1 LPVTFDA
8 EDESSKMREKT
19 LYSELLHYDE
29 KDIYPFHMPGHKRNP
44 TFSAGF
50 FPVAQDIT
58 EITGFDDLHHP
69 EGIIKEAQ
77 EYAVQLYG
85 SRRVFFSVNGST
97 AGILA
102 AVSAAVREGGKI
114 LAARNSHKSFYHAM
128 YLRNLEPIYV
138 YPEIDEMTGIS
149 GSILPSEI
157 ERQLRENDGIEAVFI
172 TSPTYDGVVSDVK
185 RIAEIAH
192 RHGVPL
198 IVDEAHGAHFVF
210 SDYFPESSVSAGADA
225 VIHSIHKT
233 LPSMTQTAVLH
244 LCSDRIP
251 EDRIVRFMSIY
262 QTSSPSYI
270 LMASLDRC
278 FHFLGSEGADFFKTY
293 TERLA
298 GWRSRLGEFEN
309 VRLLDF
315 ETSFEGGE
323 KFYDYDRS
331 KILLSTSSVGMRGN
345 RLLKILHE
353 KYGVELEMASSDYV
367 TALTSPADTEEGF
380 ERLYR
385 AVAEIDRA
393 AGTGNHRGEK
403 DSRFIEDRPVKIM
416 NPGEAPERKTVTIP
430 LCESVGKISAEFM
443 YIYPP
448 GIPLLVPGEQ
458 ISLQFVQNMR
468 RYIAEEMNVSGLK
481 DCTGEYI
488 DCVL

>member
-1 LPVTFDA
+1 
-8 EDESSKMREKT
+8 MRERT

-58 EITGFDDLHHP
+58 EITGFDDLHHAG
-69 EGIIKEAQ
+69 GIIKEAQ
-77 EYAVQLYG
+77 EYAAQLYG

-102 AVSAAVREGGKI
+102 AVSAAVRAGGKI

-128 YLRNLEPIYV
+128 YLRNIEPLYV
-138 YPEIDEMTGIS
+138 YPEIDEETGIS
-149 GSILPSEI
+149 GSILPSEV
-157 ERQLRENDGIEAVFI
+157 ETQLSENDSIEAVFI

-198 IVDEAHGAHFVF
+198 IVDEAHGAHFAF
-210 SDYFPESSVSAGADA
+210 SDYFPKSAVGSGADA

-233 LPSMTQTAVLH
+233 LPAMTQTAILH

-262 QTSSPSYI
+262 QTSSPSYP
-270 LMASLDRC
+270 LMSSLDRC
-278 FHFLGSEGADFFKTY
+278 FRFLGSEGEDFFHTY
-293 TERLA
+293 TERLER
-298 GWRSRLGEFEN
+298 WRGRLGEFEN
-309 VRLLDF
+309 VRLLHF
-315 ETSFEGGE
+315 TTSFEGGE

-331 KILLSTSSVGMRGN
+331 KILLSSSSAGMRGN

-353 KYGVELEMASSDYV
+353 EYGVELEMAASNYV

-385 AVAEIDRA
+385 AVREIDGA
-393 AGTGNHRGEK
+393 AVIVDRREER
-403 DSRFIEDRPVKIM
+403 SRRFIEDRPVKIM
-416 NPGEAPERKTVTIP
+416 NPGEALEGKTLTIP

-443 YIYPP
+443 CIYPP

>member
-1 LPVTFDA
+1 
-8 EDESSKMREKT
+8 MREKT
-19 LYSELLHYDE
+19 LYSELLHYNE

-58 EITGFDDLHHP
+58 EITGFDDLHHA

-77 EYAVQLYG
+77 EYAAGLYG

-102 AVSAAVREGGKI
+102 AVSAAVKDGGKI

-128 YLRNLEPIYV
+128 YLRNLEPVYIY
-138 YPEIDEMTGIS
+138 PGIDEKTGIS
-149 GSILPSEI
+149 GSILPSEV
-157 ERQLRENDGIEAVFI
+157 ERQLKKNDGIEAVFI

-192 RHGVPL
+192 RYDVPL

-210 SDYFPESSVSAGADA
+210 SDYFPESAVNAGADA

-233 LPSMTQTAVLH
+233 LPAMTQTAVLH

-262 QTSSPSYI
+262 QTSSPSYP

-278 FHFLGSEGADFFKTY
+278 FRFLGTEGEDFFQAY
-293 TERLA
+293 TERLER
-298 GWRSRLGEFEN
+298 WRGCLEEFN
-309 VRLLDF
+309 NIRLLHF
-315 ETSFEGGE
+315 AASFEGGE
-323 KFYDYDRS
+323 KFYDNDRS
-331 KILLSTSSVGMRGN
+331 KILLSTSSAGMRGN

-353 KYGVELEMASSDYV
+353 EYGVELEMASSDYV

-385 AVAEIDRA
+385 AVREIDRA
-393 AGTGNHRGEK
+393 AGNADFKRESGCG
-403 DSRFIEDRPVKIM
+403 FIEDRPVKIM
-416 NPGEAPERKTVTIP
+416 NPAEALEGKTVTVS
-430 LCESVGKISAEFM
+430 LSESVGKISAEFM

-468 RYIAEEMNVSGLK
+468 RYIAEEMNVLGLK

>member
-1 LPVTFDA
+1 
-8 EDESSKMREKT
+8 MREKT

-58 EITGFDDLHHP
+58 EITGFDDLHHA

-77 EYAVQLYG
+77 EYAAQLYG

-97 AGILA
+97 ACILA
-102 AVSAAVREGGKI
+102 AVSAAVKNGEKI

-128 YLRNLEPIYV
+128 YLRNLDPVYI
-138 YPEIDEMTGIS
+138 YPEIDEETGIS
-149 GSILPSEI
+149 GSILPFEV
-157 ERQLRENDGIEAVFI
+157 EKLLEENEGVEAVFI
-172 TSPTYDGVVSDVK
+172 TSPTYDGVVSDVRK
-185 RIAEIAH
+185 IAEIVH
-192 RHGVPL
+192 RYGVPL
-198 IVDEAHGAHFVF
+198 IVDEAHGAHFAF
-210 SDYFPESSVSAGADA
+210 SDYFPESAVNLGADA

-233 LPSMTQTAVLH
+233 LPAMTQTAVLH

-262 QTSSPSYI
+262 QTSSPSYP

-278 FHFLGSEGADFFKTY
+278 FRFLGSEGKGCFREYA
-293 TERLA
+293 ERLER
-298 GWRSRLGEFEN
+298 WRNRLGEFN
-309 VRLLDF
+309 NIRLLHF
-315 ETSFEGGE
+315 VTSFEGGE
-323 KFYDYDRS
+323 KFYDFDRS
-331 KILLSTSSVGMRGN
+331 KILLSTSSAGMRGN
-345 RLLKILHE
+345 RFLKILHE
-353 KYGVELEMASSDYV
+353 EYGVELEMAASDYV
-367 TALTSPADTEEGF
+367 TALTSPLDTEEGF

-385 AVAEIDRA
+385 AVREIDRA
-393 AGTGNHRGEK
+393 AVNVDFKRENVC
-403 DSRFIEDRPVKIM
+403 RFIEERPVKIL
-416 NPGEAPERKTVTIP
+416 NPSEALEGKTVTVR
-430 LCESVGKISAEFM
+430 LNESIGKISAEFM

>member
-1 LPVTFDA
+1 
-8 EDESSKMREKT
+8 MREKT
-19 LYSELLHYDE
+19 LYSELQHYDE

-58 EITGFDDLHHP
+58 EITGFDDLHHA

-77 EYAVQLYG
+77 EYAAQLFS

-102 AVSAAVREGGKI
+102 AVSAAVKNGGKI

-128 YLRNLEPIYV
+128 YLRNLEPVYV
-138 YPEIDEMTGIS
+138 YPEIDEETGIS
-149 GSILPSEI
+149 GSILPSEV
-157 ERQLRENDGIEAVFI
+157 ERLLEENDDIEAVFI
-172 TSPTYDGVVSDVK
+172 TSPTYDGVVSDVHK
-185 RIAEIAH
+185 IAGIAH
-192 RHGVPL
+192 DHGVPL
-198 IVDEAHGAHFVF
+198 IVDEAHGAHFNF
-210 SDYFPESSVSAGADA
+210 SDYFPESAVNAGADA

-233 LPSMTQTAVLH
+233 LPAMTQTAVLH
-244 LCSDRIP
+244 VCSDRIP

-278 FHFLGSEGADFFKTY
+278 FRFLGREGEDFFKMY
-293 TERLA
+293 TERLVR
-298 GWRSRLGEFEN
+298 WRDRLGEFEN
-309 VRLLDF
+309 IRLLHF
-315 ETSFEGGE
+315 ATSFEGGE
-323 KFYDYDRS
+323 KIYDYDRS
-331 KILLSTSSVGMRGN
+331 KILLSTSSVGMGGN

-353 KYGVELEMASSDYV
+353 EYGVELEMAASDYV

-380 ERLYR
+380 ERLYG
-385 AVAEIDRA
+385 AVREIDRA
-393 AGTGNHRGEK
+393 AGTDNHRGEK
-403 DSRFIEDRPVKIM
+403 GSRFIEDRPVKIM
-416 NPGEAPERKTVTIP
+416 NPGEALESKTVTIP

-448 GIPLLVPGEQ
+448 GIPLIVPGEQ

>member
-1 LPVTFDA
+1 
-8 EDESSKMREKT
+8 MRERT

-58 EITGFDDLHHP
+58 EITGFDDLHHAG
-69 EGIIKEAQ
+69 GIIKEAQ
-77 EYAVQLYG
+77 EYVAQLYG

-102 AVSAAVREGGKI
+102 AVSAAVRAGGKI

-128 YLRNLEPIYV
+128 YLRNIEPLYV
-138 YPEIDEMTGIS
+138 YPEIDEETGIS
-149 GSILPSEI
+149 GSILPSEV
-157 ERQLRENDGIEAVFI
+157 ERQLSENDGIEAVFI
-172 TSPTYDGVVSDVK
+172 TSPTYDGVVSDVR

-192 RHGVPL
+192 RYGVPL
-198 IVDEAHGAHFVF
+198 IVDEAHGAHFAF
-210 SDYFPESSVSAGADA
+210 SDYFPKSAVGAGADA

-233 LPSMTQTAVLH
+233 LPAMTQTAILH

-262 QTSSPSYI
+262 QTSSPSYP
-270 LMASLDRC
+270 LMSSLDRC
-278 FHFLGSEGADFFKTY
+278 FRFLGSEGEDFFHTY
-293 TERLA
+293 TERLER
-298 GWRSRLGEFEN
+298 WRGRLGEFEN
-309 VRLLDF
+309 VRLLHF
-315 ETSFEGGE
+315 TTSFEGGE

-331 KILLSTSSVGMRGN
+331 KILLSSSSAGMRGN

-353 KYGVELEMASSDYV
+353 EYGVELEMAASNYV

-385 AVAEIDRA
+385 AVREIDRA
-393 AGTGNHRGEK
+393 AVMVDRREER
-403 DSRFIEDRPVKIM
+403 SRRFIEDSPVKIM
-416 NPGEAPERKTVTIP
+416 NPGEALEGKTLTIP

>member
-1 LPVTFDA
+1 
-8 EDESSKMREKT
+8 MREKS

-58 EITGFDDLHHP
+58 EITGFDDLHHA

-77 EYAVQLYG
+77 EYAAQLYG

-97 AGILA
+97 ACILA
-102 AVSAAVREGGKI
+102 AVSAAVKNGGKI

-128 YLRNLEPIYV
+128 YLRNLEPVYV
-138 YPEIDEMTGIS
+138 YPEIDEETGIS
-149 GSILPSEI
+149 GSILPSEV
-157 ERQLRENDGIEAVFI
+157 EKLLEENEGVEAVFI
-172 TSPTYDGVVSDVK
+172 TSPTYDGVVSDVRK
-185 RIAEIAH
+185 IAEIAH
-192 RHGVPL
+192 RYGVPL
-198 IVDEAHGAHFVF
+198 IVDEAHGAHFAF
-210 SDYFPESSVSAGADA
+210 SDYFPESAVNAGADA

-233 LPSMTQTAVLH
+233 LPAMTQTAVLH
-244 LCSDRIP
+244 VCSDRIP

-262 QTSSPSYI
+262 QTSSPSYP
-270 LMASLDRC
+270 LMANLDRC
-278 FHFLGSEGADFFKTY
+278 FRFLGSEGENFFRIY
-293 TERLA
+293 TERLER
-298 GWRSRLGEFEN
+298 WRRRLGEFKN
-309 VRLLDF
+309 VRLLHF

-323 KFYDYDRS
+323 KIYDYDRS
-331 KILLSTSSVGMRGN
+331 KILLSTSSAGMRGN

-353 KYGVELEMASSDYV
+353 EYRVELEMAASDYV

-385 AVAEIDRA
+385 AVREIDRA
-393 AGTGNHRGEK
+393 AVNVDFKWENVC
-403 DSRFIEDRPVKIM
+403 RFIEERPVKIL
-416 NPGEAPERKTVTIP
+416 NPSEALEGKNVTVP
-430 LCESVGKISAEFM
+430 LNESVGKISAEFM

>member
-1 LPVTFDA
+1 
-8 EDESSKMREKT
+8 MREKT

-58 EITGFDDLHHP
+58 EITGFDDLHHA

-77 EYAVQLYG
+77 EYAAQLYG

-97 AGILA
+97 ACILA
-102 AVSAAVREGGKI
+102 AVSAAVKNGEKI

-128 YLRNLEPIYV
+128 YLRNLDPVYI
-138 YPEIDEMTGIS
+138 YPEIDEETGIS
-149 GSILPSEI
+149 GSILPFEV
-157 ERQLRENDGIEAVFI
+157 EKLLEENEGVEAVFI
-172 TSPTYDGVVSDVK
+172 TSPTYDGVVSDVRK
-185 RIAEIAH
+185 IAEIVH
-192 RHGVPL
+192 RYGVPL
-198 IVDEAHGAHFVF
+198 IVDEAHGAHFAF
-210 SDYFPESSVSAGADA
+210 SDYFPESAVNLGADA

-233 LPSMTQTAVLH
+233 LPAMTQTAVLH

-262 QTSSPSYI
+262 QTSSPSYP

-278 FHFLGSEGADFFKTY
+278 FRFLGSEGKGCFREYA
-293 TERLA
+293 ERLER
-298 GWRSRLGEFEN
+298 WRNRLGEFN
-309 VRLLDF
+309 NIRLLHF
-315 ETSFEGGE
+315 VTSFEGGE
-323 KFYDYDRS
+323 KFYDFDRS
-331 KILLSTSSVGMRGN
+331 KILLSTSSAGMRGN
-345 RLLKILHE
+345 RFLKILHE
-353 KYGVELEMASSDYV
+353 EYGVELEMAASDYV
-367 TALTSPADTEEGF
+367 TALTSPLDTEEGF

-385 AVAEIDRA
+385 AVREIDRA
-393 AGTGNHRGEK
+393 AVNVDFKRENVC
-403 DSRFIEDRPVKIM
+403 RFIEERPVKIL
-416 NPGEAPERKTVTIP
+416 NPSEALEGKTVTVP
-430 LCESVGKISAEFM
+430 LNESVGKISAEFM

-468 RYIAEEMNVSGLK
+468 RYIAEEMNVSGLR